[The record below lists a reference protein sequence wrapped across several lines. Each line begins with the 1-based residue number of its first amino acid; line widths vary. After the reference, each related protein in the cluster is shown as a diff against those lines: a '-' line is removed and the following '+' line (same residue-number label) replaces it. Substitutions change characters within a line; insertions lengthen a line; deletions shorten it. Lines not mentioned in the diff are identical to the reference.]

1 MAQTIHLVFILLIL
15 TGSYPVRIICYR
27 FNNHPAYF
35 SSEESFGMSS
45 ESLEEGYGGW
55 SRLMS
60 NRFYYEQFTVYAIVN
75 EDYIRS
81 LSRFGNG
88 HSLFGMRTHLFGT
101 FAGVKYY
108 ITRETPTLTGSTIFP
123 GAVLMSETRLK
134 EFYDSGKAPR
144 RLPILFVGR
153 RRYEDV
159 FLIDK
164 SYLNPSNGNLGS
176 KTTSSTPT
184 ARTTQSGW
192 GHAATVPSRNGGIP
206 GRDHGDISKFFN
218 G

>member
-1 MAQTIHLVFILLIL
+1 MAQTIHLAFILLIL
-15 TGSYPVRIICYR
+15 TGWYPVKIISHR
-27 FNNHPAYF
+27 FNDHPAYS

-55 SRLMS
+55 RRLMY
-60 NRFYYEQFTVYAIVN
+60 NRLYYEQFAVYAIVN

-81 LSRFGNG
+81 LTRFGDG
-88 HSLFGMRTHLFGT
+88 HSLFGMHTHFFGT

-108 ITRETPTLTGSTIFP
+108 ITRETPTGSTILP
-123 GAVLMSETRLK
+123 EAVLVSETRLK

-144 RLPILFVGR
+144 HLPILFVGR

-159 FLIDK
+159 YLIDK
-164 SYLNPSNGNLGS
+164 SYLNASNGNLGS

-192 GHAATVPSRNGGIP
+192 SHAATVPSRNGGIP
-206 GRDHGDISKFFN
+206 GRDHEDISKFFN